1 MKRRGFAL
9 LLTVLLLALLCACG
23 SSGGNAAPAGG
34 AETTEAEYGG
44 DNGAFAPEEPSAG
57 EAMEDSKGSGRLENA
72 KMVYTANME
81 VETTDFETC
90 ASDLEKLVDE
100 LGGYF
105 EYAAVNSYGTGYRS
119 GSYTVR
125 VPAEQFDAFCRR
137 VGELCHVT
145 YQDQSQD
152 NISEAYYD
160 TEIRLTTQRTKLERL
175 QTLLAKAEKMED
187 IIALESAISDTE
199 LEIEQLTGTLRS
211 YDSLVDFSTV
221 YVSLREVY
229 KLSNTEEPSTGF
241 AGRLGTAFSSGW
253 RSFVSGLETLAVSL
267 AHGWVWVLLLAA
279 AAAAVFRILKRRGR
293 TRRSSPPEKKDQ

>member
-9 LLTVLLLALLCACG
+9 LLTALLLTLLCACG
-23 SSGGNAAPAGG
+23 SGRGNATAAADM
-34 AETTEAEYGG
+34 AEPEAQYGG
-44 DNGAFAPEEPSAG
+44 DNGGFATEGPAAGDTMEES
-57 EAMEDSKGSGRLENA
+57 GSGRRVENA
-72 KMVYTANME
+72 KMIYTANME

-105 EYAAVNSYGTGYRS
+105 EHAAVNSYGSGYRS

-125 VPAEQFDAFCRR
+125 VPADQFDAFRRR

-145 YQDQSQD
+145 YQDQSQE

-160 TEIRLTTQRTKLERL
+160 TESRLTTQKTKLERL
-175 QTLLAKAEKMED
+175 QTLLARAEKLED
-187 IIALESAISDTE
+187 IITLENAISDTE

-211 YDSLVDFSTV
+211 YDSLVDFATI
-221 YVSLREVY
+221 YVSLQEVY

-241 AGRLGTAFSSGW
+241 VSRLGTAFSSGW
-253 RSFVSGLETLAVSL
+253 RSFVSGLEGLAVSL
-267 AHGWVWVLLLAA
+267 AYGWVWVLLLAA
-279 AAAAVFRILKRRGR
+279 AAVTVFKILRKRLR
-293 TRRSSPPEKKDQ
+293 TRRPDLPEKKDQ